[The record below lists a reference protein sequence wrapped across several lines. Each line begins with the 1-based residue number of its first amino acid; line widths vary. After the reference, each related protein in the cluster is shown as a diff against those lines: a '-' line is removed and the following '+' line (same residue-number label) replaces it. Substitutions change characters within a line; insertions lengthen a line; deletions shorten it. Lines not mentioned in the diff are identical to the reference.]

1 MKVYRI
7 AQLILGAADTNCWI
21 VVYDDGPAGDASTA
35 PSMEATQPCALIDP
49 GAEPEKIIAQLTAMA
64 LRPRHILLTH
74 GHFDHTFALPDIH
87 AAYPQASI
95 GIHRRDV
102 PYLGPESLDLHRRS
116 FSAAVGTATDAG
128 GGGGTYGG
136 ASGGGDLSYIDALWK
151 PLPGADREFEDGDR
165 IGPFKVLSSPGH
177 TPGSAAFL
185 LEEQKILFSGDTL
198 FKGGCGRVDLPGG
211 DRREIEKSLKRLLAL
226 DGDITV
232 LPGHGEATTIAAERG
247 TGST

>member
-35 PSMEATQPCALIDP
+35 FSTAATQPCALIDP

-116 FSAAVGTATDAG
+116 FSAAVG
-128 GGGGTYGG
+128 
-136 ASGGGDLSYIDALWK
+136 GGDLSYIDALWK
-151 PLPGADREFEDGDR
+151 PLPGADREFDDGDR

>member
-7 AQLILGAADTNCWI
+7 EQLILGAADTNCWI
-21 VVYDDGPAGDASTA
+21 VVYDNIHGPAGDASMTASPTASITA
-35 PSMEATQPCALIDP
+35 PSATSQLCALIDP
-49 GAEPEKIIAQLTAMA
+49 GAEPEKIIAQLTALS
-64 LRPRHILLTH
+64 LRPSRILLTH
-74 GHFDHTFALPDIH
+74 GHFDHAFALPDIH

-95 GIHRRDV
+95 CIHHRDV
-102 PYLGPESLDLHRRS
+102 PYLGPESLDLHHRS
-116 FSAAVGTATDAG
+116 FSAAVGTTVGED
-128 GGGGTYGG
+128 
-136 ASGGGDLSYIDALWK
+136 SSYIDALWK
-151 PLPGADREFEDGDR
+151 PLPGADREFEDGDC
-165 IGPFKVLSSPGH
+165 IGPFKVLSTPGH
-177 TPGSAAFL
+177 TPGSAVFL

-247 TGST
+247 RVLF